1 MTWNIYER
9 PLFLGRE
16 GQRERTCRIPRWIF
30 ENLPDVDVIGFQ
42 VRPVFKII
50 PLVFKTTFAN

>member
-1 MTWNIYER
+1 MTWNVYER

-30 ENLPDVDVIGFQ
+30 ENVPDVDVIGFQ
-42 VRPVFKII
+42 VSTDFIFVLSK
-50 PLVFKTTFAN
+50 